1 MSLKAITLRLDESL
15 YEKTKLVAE
24 KEKSS
29 INSFIQNILIEKI
42 KEKEK
47 KELFDE
53 FSLVSEDGEND
64 VEYALYAQSEVI
76 FDEKS

>member
-53 FSLVSEDGEND
+53 FSLISEDEEND
-64 VEYALYAQSEVI
+64 VEYALYAQNEVV

>member
-53 FSLVSEDGEND
+53 FSLISEDEEND
-64 VEYALYAQSEVI
+64 VEYALYAQSEVV

>member
-53 FSLVSEDGEND
+53 FSLISEDEEND
-64 VEYALYAQSEVI
+64 VEYALYAQNEVI

>member
-1 MSLKAITLRLDESL
+1 MSLKAITLRLDESI
-15 YEKTKLVAE
+15 YEKTKIIAE

-29 INSFIQNILIEKI
+29 INSFIQSIIVEKL

-53 FSLVSEDGEND
+53 FSLIAEDEDNN
-64 VEYALYAQSEVI
+64 VEFAFQAQSEVV